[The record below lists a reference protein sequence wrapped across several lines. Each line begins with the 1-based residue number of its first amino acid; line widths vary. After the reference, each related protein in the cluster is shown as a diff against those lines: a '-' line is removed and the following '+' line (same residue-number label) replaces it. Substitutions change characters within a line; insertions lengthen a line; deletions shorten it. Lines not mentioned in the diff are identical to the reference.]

1 MKKWIMLLFMAL
13 IAGCLVHIPLNLF
26 AATTPHA
33 RYDECD
39 AYPLVVYQGNT
50 TDGSDSPKFQEI
62 KPALPAGTPAKNAKG
77 LGFNFRIWHDKGLVV
92 YGTYNSINSTRNDF
106 KEGRKGGGEP
116 YYLKNGVRGE
126 YRYHGYDTLGNL
138 VTNMDSPDDVNSA
151 ASLSKRQWIVKPW
164 DSQPVLSLPKTGTL
178 KESDYNIAAIT
189 NGDLFTRT
197 WINNGI
203 PELISGLTNAVDG
216 YGNPSSDRNL
226 YDFINILSA
235 PTPRYN
241 GEGRMWRLA
250 ENGNIYYQTFSV
262 NKYKKNHTPVNVTV
276 AVTNPDDLKFE
287 DFGAKNPSSW
297 ATTNVTANITVT
309 AELADTGYISDNIKK
324 ATYYTRFDVKNWQ
337 VGLTTDVAGSVTAYG
352 TPQVYDNIA
361 KYTYKVTLTKAQW
374 KAKTSVPLYATATA
388 NYLDTEKDT
397 GNKTANALAS
407 TVPVADITPA
417 PAPITPTPTYAPP
430 PEAIDIKVT
439 IPNPAFDIV
448 PIKATDNTTM
458 INGTITNRDLYI
470 NGQSVDY
477 NTFFSGNYTFGI
489 GNDGLK
495 KIDIIY
501 TSATNVQYLYTGWTY
516 VYDTKPNAQFSFAG
530 SYKQNRLMKA
540 NDTSASA
547 NVALVLS
554 AYPITSYQWSYR
566 SVSGNISTFNCKD
579 ISSIYKELMYKTPGV
594 YEIQL
599 VVTNSL
605 GRTSDPYIL
614 RFEIFPDYAPA
625 VDINLNATDIARGE
639 TLTAYNYGAVSTDG
653 DTIASNVI
661 ELWYDSNNDGTYDT
675 KLQTWDGT
683 KGFPSYTPTKLGFYK
698 YVNKVT
704 ESFGEATM
712 PEYITPA
719 DTVTKTVER
728 EFVVDNYIPM
738 TDLYVDIPIERPT
751 VDALFIEDSSLNA
764 TSSDYLQNHRMD
776 IDNSLRAEN
785 VEPTIT
791 VWDTHTYTYSQ
802 AASTSDNTGYSY
814 PASTIPYSSGGYSGT
829 LSLTSV
835 SNATYTVDN
844 GSYQNQTST
853 KTANTSASNTT
864 YDTFTWSGSSWVMTT
879 HYNPQ
884 LPDTQSYSDAEGYSG
899 TLTKGTGV
907 ITGSSG
913 SAPSSPKKGDT
924 WTAYSYWSV
933 TYSETVSKSVQVW
946 VPNLVTYNNYTGFY
960 NGTIYKSV
968 SQPYTDTFTPNSYKY
983 IIYVSDGTITQL
995 TSLKSLMSTT
1005 DAKLILIGPATIKTQ
1020 IAYDYFILNGR
1031 PIADLISDAV
1041 KIMTENNP
1049 AVPKFT
1055 LVAGVDTFTMNAVTV
1070 DAENDPITEQKYEY
1084 VQDATYFDNS
1094 NGMDANAVSTYSSA
1108 SGWTTT
1114 KLSSFTKVGKYDIYT
1129 RAKDRPTTDPNF
1141 ANYSYYSGTPHITV
1155 YVHRRP
1161 FAVATL
1167 DWDYDTAT
1175 STYKTT
1181 WVDKSY
1187 DLDHNITRADKG
1199 IVDRKIMFRKD
1210 GGAWQYFIPANL
1222 TYGTYELQYYVKDL
1236 EGAWSDPFTLT
1247 FTLSSIPP
1255 IQFKA
1260 ELQSMSVSYGIDS
1273 AVQGTN
1279 TTAKSIPSTE
1289 ILTAYDMWTRFP
1301 YNVSLE
1307 MGFWNGT
1314 NYITTPTTVSYSST
1328 TGTKTGND
1336 INWYDKPY
1344 SIPAKK
1350 SDGTYLSDGIYS
1362 FKIKAIGDYSQTA
1375 EKIFL
1380 VKILTPI
1387 NLSPSMVSSMVAGNN
1402 VAITAVTSKYATSVQ
1417 MTLNKGTA
1425 YATTVS
1431 MSLYSTTGNQKM
1443 WKYTY
1448 AVPATLPNGTYTAE
1462 FIATAV
1468 NGGTEIKTCP
1478 YSVIK
1483 NSPPTVSILNTSP
1496 GILYES
1502 DNASAVLQF
1511 NDPDKDTLSA
1521 HLELLQG
1528 TTVISSDDFTV
1539 SPVGGLYTPIT
1550 RLMKTDIAAGSYQ
1563 IKVTVTDPYG
1573 LSASDTYSFTVNG
1586 LGISGYVNHT
1596 ALWEQ
1601 HRQKYNLSKSGTAN
1615 SPRASTDYF
1624 PGEKFVI
1631 SANTTTIS
1639 ASRPDLIAS
1648 QVTCIIDTT
1657 NFGNTMGSSNRI
1669 NWTGSIWDKSM
1680 VDWHNRQLKFIF
1692 TVTYSNGAVKTSSV
1706 IVNIVDDEYWR
1717 LHMKF

>member
-1 MKKWIMLLFMAL
+1 MKKRIMLLFMVL
-13 IAGCLVHIPLNLF
+13 IAVCLIYVPVNVIA
-26 AATTPHA
+26 AATAPHVH
-33 RYDECD
+33 YDECD
-39 AYPLVVYQGNT
+39 AYSLVVYQGNT

-62 KPALPAGTPAKNAKG
+62 KSALPAGTPAKNVKG
-77 LGFNFRIWHDKGLVV
+77 MGFNFRLWHDKGLVV

-138 VTNMDSPDDVNSA
+138 VTNVDFPDDINSA
-151 ASLSKRQWIVKPW
+151 VSLTKRQWISLPW
-164 DSQPVLSLPKTGTL
+164 KSPLVLAAPKTGTL
-178 KESDYNIAAIT
+178 QASDYNKAAIE
-189 NGDLFTRT
+189 NSDLFTRA

-203 PELISGLTNAVDG
+203 PELIGGLTNAVDG
-216 YGNPSSDRNL
+216 FGNTSSDRNL

-235 PTPRYN
+235 PTPRFN

-276 AVTNPDDLKFE
+276 TVTNPNDLKFE
-287 DFGAKNPSSW
+287 DYGADNPSSW
-297 ATTNVTANITVT
+297 ATTNVTAKVTVT
-309 AELADTGYISDNIKK
+309 AELADSGYFGDNIKK
-324 ATYYTRFDVKNWQ
+324 ATYYTRFDIKNWQ

-352 TPQVYDNIA
+352 TPQVFDNIA

-374 KAKTSVPLYATATA
+374 KAKASVPLYATATA
-388 NYLDTEKDT
+388 NYLDSEKDT
-397 GNKTANALAS
+397 GNKTANALAT
-407 TVPVADITPA
+407 TVPIADITPA
-417 PAPITPTPTYAPP
+417 PAPVTPTPTEAPP
-430 PEAIDIKVT
+430 PEGIDIKVT

-458 INGTITNRDLYI
+458 TNGTIVSRILYI
-470 NGQSVDY
+470 NNQPVDY

-501 TSATNVQYLYTGWTY
+501 TSATDIQYLYTGWTY
-516 VYDTKPNAQFSFAG
+516 VYDTKPNAQFSFSG
-530 SYKQNRLMKA
+530 SFKQNRLMKA

-547 NVALVLS
+547 NVALVVS
-554 AYPITSYQWSYR
+554 AYPITSYQWSYT
-566 SVSGNISTFNCKD
+566 SVSGDITTFKSKD

-605 GRTSDPYIL
+605 GRTSDPYVL

-625 VDINLNATDIARGE
+625 VDINLNATDIARGD

-675 KLQTWDGT
+675 KLQTWDG
-683 KGFPSYTPTKLGFYK
+683 KNGFPSYTPTKLGFYK
-698 YVNKVT
+698 YVNIVT

-712 PEYITPA
+712 PEYITAA

-738 TDLYVDIPIERPT
+738 TDLYVDIPIERPK
-751 VDALFIEDSSLNA
+751 VDSLFIEDSALNA
-764 TSSDYLQNHRMD
+764 TSSDYLQNNRMD

-785 VEPTIT
+785 VEPTVTI
-791 VWDTHTYTYSQ
+791 WDTHTYTYSQ
-802 AASTSDNTGYSY
+802 AASTTSNTGSSY
-814 PASTIPYSSGGYSGT
+814 PASTISYSSGGYSGT

-835 SNATYTVDN
+835 SNAKYTVDN
-844 GSYQNQTST
+844 GYYATQTET
-853 KTANTSASNTT
+853 KTATASDSQTGTYCYLCGSVPAKRSTT
-864 YDTFTWSGSSWVMTT
+864 APY
-879 HYNPQ
+879 
-884 LPDTQSYSDAEGYSG
+884 SYSDSQGFSGSLPLTYNYSEAYTANYCSIHKTTKIRSFSRTWSWSG
-899 TLTKGTGV
+899 T
-907 ITGSSG
+907 
-913 SAPSSPKKGDT
+913 
-924 WTAYSYWSV
+924 
-933 TYSETVSKSVQVW
+933 VSRSVQVW

-960 NGTIYKSV
+960 SGTIYKSV
-968 SQPYTDTFTPNSYKY
+968 SQPYTDTFTPDSYKY
-983 IIYVSDGTITQL
+983 IIYVSDGTISQL
-995 TSLKSLMSTT
+995 TSLKNLMSTT
-1005 DAKLILIGPATIKTQ
+1005 DAKLVLIGPDTIKTQ
-1020 IAYDYFILNGR
+1020 IAYDYFIRNDR
-1031 PIADLISDAV
+1031 PIADLVSDAV

-1055 LVAGVDTFTMNAVTV
+1055 LVAGVDTFNMNAVTV

-1084 VQDATYFDNS
+1084 VQDASYFDNS
-1094 NGMDANAVSTYSSA
+1094 NGMDANAVSTYSSSA
-1108 SGWTTT
+1108 GWTTT

-1129 RAKDRPTTDPNF
+1129 RAKDRPSTDPNF

-1155 YVHRRP
+1155 YVHRKP

-1199 IVDRKIMFRKD
+1199 IVERKIMFRKD

-1260 ELQSMSVSYGIDS
+1260 ELQSMSVLFGIDS

-1289 ILTAYDMWTRFP
+1289 VLTAYDLWTRFP

-1314 NYITTPTTVSYSST
+1314 SYITTPTTITYSTS

-1336 INWYDKPY
+1336 INWYDKLYP
-1344 SIPAKK
+1344 IPAKK

-1362 FKIKAIGDYSQTA
+1362 FKVKAIGDYSQTA
-1375 EKIFL
+1375 EKIFQ

-1387 NLSPSMVSSMVAGNN
+1387 NLSPSMVSSMVAGKS
-1402 VAITAVTSKYATSVQ
+1402 VTISAITSRYASSVK

-1431 MSLYSTTGNQKM
+1431 MSLYTTIGSQKI

-1448 AVPATLPNGTYTAE
+1448 TVPSTLPNGSYTAE
-1462 FIATAV
+1462 FTATAV
-1468 NGGTEIKTCP
+1468 NGGTETKTCP
-1478 YSVIK
+1478 YTVIT
-1483 NSPPTVSILNTSP
+1483 NSPPTVSIISTSP
-1496 GILYES
+1496 GMLYES
-1502 DNASAVLQF
+1502 DDASAVLAF
-1511 NDPDKDTLSA
+1511 DDPDNDTLNA

-1528 TTVISSDDFTV
+1528 GTVISSQDFTV
-1539 SPVGGLYTPIT
+1539 TPVSGVYSNIT
-1550 RLMKTDIAAGSYQ
+1550 KLMKSNISVGSYQ
-1563 IKVTVTDPYG
+1563 INITVTDPYG
-1573 LSASDTYSFTVNG
+1573 ASASDTYSFTVSG
-1586 LGISGYVNHT
+1586 LGISGSVSHT
-1596 ALWEQ
+1596 ALWDQ
-1601 HRQKYNLSKSGTAN
+1601 HRQKYNLSKSGTTN
-1615 SPRASTDYF
+1615 SPRASTDFF

-1631 SANTTTIS
+1631 MANTSSIG
-1639 ASRPDLIAS
+1639 ASRPDLYAS
-1648 QVTCIIDTT
+1648 QVTCTIDTT
-1657 NFGNTMGSSNRI
+1657 SFGNTMSSPNRL

-1680 VDWHNRQLKFIF
+1680 GNWHDRQLKFIF
-1692 TVTYSNGAVKTSSV
+1692 TVTYSNGAVKASSA